1 MASAEQTFAPFAY
14 NVVTEEVREN
24 QSLKTISIYL
34 RFKKKK

>member
-24 QSLKTISIYL
+24 QSLNHFNLLKI
-34 RFKKKK
+34 FKKKK